1 MGWLDAIGWLG
12 SALLV
17 YSVMQARVL
26 RFRVLNLAAC
36 IVLTG
41 YNAALEIWPMV
52 AMNIALL
59 LINLWHIRT
68 LVATRHD
75 ADSYAVLEVGV
86 HDAYL
91 QHVIAVH
98 AADIAKFQP
107 DLVPFDQ
114 YTEDDDSGIHAFI
127 VQRGDETVGV
137 VLIRVEG
144 PRALVLL
151 DYVTP
156 RYRDFSPG
164 AFVWRHSNVL
174 AGRGITSVIT
184 SPMMVGAYYERV
196 GFSAR
201 PDGSYELVLPSA
213 PAG

>member
-36 IVLTG
+36 VVLTG

-68 LVATRHD
+68 LLATRHD
-75 ADSYAVLEVGV
+75 TDSYAVLEVGCQ
-86 HDAYL
+86 DAYL
-91 QHVIAVH
+91 LHVLQIH
-98 AADIAKFQP
+98 ANDIAKFQP
-107 DLVPFDQ
+107 DLAPLSNAGP
-114 YTEDDDSGIHAFI
+114 TTRAFI

-137 VLIRVEG
+137 VLVRIDGNQAV
-144 PRALVLL
+144 VLL

-164 AFVWRHSNVL
+164 EFVWRHSNVL
-174 AGRGITSVIT
+174 ADAGITSVIT
-184 SPMMVGAYYERV
+184 SPTMVGAYYARL
-196 GFSAR
+196 GFSPRA
-201 PDGSYELVLPSA
+201 DGSYELAVA
-213 PAG
+213 PTAQRRP

>member
-36 IVLTG
+36 VVLTG

-68 LVATRHD
+68 LVTTRHD
-75 ADSYAVLEVGV
+75 TDSYAVLEVGCQ
-86 HDAYL
+86 DAYL
-91 QHVIAVH
+91 QHVLQVH

-107 DLVPFDQ
+107 DLEPM
-114 YTEDDDSGIHAFI
+114 SGTDPNTRAFI
-127 VQRGDETVGV
+127 VQRDDETVGV
-137 VLIRVEG
+137 VLVRIDGEQ
-144 PRALVLL
+144 ALVLL

-164 AFVWRHSNVL
+164 QFVWRNSTVL
-174 AGRGITSVIT
+174 ADHGVTTVIT
-184 SPMMVGAYYERV
+184 SPTMIGAYYARL
-196 GFSAR
+196 GFTPR
-201 PDGSYELVLPSA
+201 PDGSYELALPTTA
-213 PAG
+213 QRQQ